1 MDAFERNKFNQSSF
15 IEYSLSKMTIISYGF
30 ISAIDF
36 NTVIVTATVSD
47 TGIAKKIRCVFM
59 NSGDSIFAVCR
70 KPVIGMSVL
79 VLSPNKA
86 AEGMYETSAQLIKD
100 KKQEFIV
107 TGKPAVF
114 SSQLALCIPVVKA
127 NFQSL
132 NNLVINNTNLT
143 LEIKNELFAE
153 LTNSIEIDLKGDS
166 SIELHEGT
174 EHFRGCYGNMEET
187 FGMVEGI
194 SGTEKEGDYIYKK
207 TYGKFSSVEK
217 NYESGAKITVGKA
230 YEKPFLADKGAL
242 LDSSAPVTMEFGA
255 GAPVTLSFGAPVAL
269 QNNAPLTL
277 TFGESVLVITADA
290 ENGLDIALTGSTK
303 VNISA
308 AAGKFSFSNSTGSL
322 KDILD
327 KVADLF
333 TNMTTI
339 GPNVVPGAPYTA
351 GATPATAALA
361 AELKTLV
368 AGLLE

>member
-1 MDAFERNKFNQSSF
+1 MDAFERRKYSEAAFFKLMLSNSVIVSYGIITAVDLDTVEVTLSVSSKNF
-15 IEYSLSKMTIISYGF
+15 ADKVSCTFMQLGNEQFSLSFKPEINMRVVVFSPHKGATGMFDSSVQLKAKTGKNF
-30 ISAIDF
+30 IS
-36 NTVIVTATVSD
+36 
-47 TGIAKKIRCVFM
+47 TGA
-59 NSGDSIFAVCR
+59 
-70 KPVIGMSVL
+70 PVI
-79 VLSPNKA
+79 
-86 AEGMYETSAQLIKD
+86 Y
-100 KKQEFIV
+100 
-107 TGKPAVF
+107 
-114 SSQLALCIPVVKA
+114 SSQQAFCFPLMKATSSALS
-127 NFQSL
+127 SL
-132 NNLVINNTNLT
+132 LVDNNILT
-143 LEIKNELFAE
+143 LEVAHSLI
-153 LTNSIEIDLKGDS
+153 S
-166 SIELHEGT
+166 SINGDINLLINKDTVIEFNEGT
-174 EHFRGCYGNMEET
+174 KHVKNCEGNLEET
-187 FGMVEGI
+187 FGMVQGI

-255 GAPVTLSFGAPVAL
+255 SAPATLSFGAPVAL

-339 GPNVVPGAPYTA
+339 GPNVVPGSPYTA

-361 AELKTLV
+361 TELKTLV